1 MLQPDKTY
9 NHPGSKGGLPTPTRH
24 MKRRDNLIFLLCLI
38 IAASFWLLVK
48 LSDYY
53 AVSYNLKVKYIN
65 VPEEKRLTKIIDT
78 TLTVNFTA
86 KGYEILKL
94 RLFVNP
100 KQVTIDLND
109 VEMNKLDNDVYY
121 INTNYLK
128 DKLTGYIDVNESTI
142 IISKR
147 SLRFE
152 LKDQMEKMVPV
163 RLKEEIAFKSQFG
176 LYDKERIEPQKVMV
190 YAPQSV
196 LDTLNYIYTEV
207 IRLVDVDKDQ
217 IVSARLFNPLP
228 DLINLDPENVTVKLR
243 VERFTES
250 TLELD
255 VDVSTL
261 HKKIRTFPSKITVH
275 FRVAQKDFS
284 NIQASQFKV
293 VPETRNINL
302 NEVKRL
308 HLKLVEK
315 PDFIRDEWIS
325 PADVEFLIIKE

>member
-1 MLQPDKTY
+1 MQHPDKSY
-9 NHPGSKGGLPTPTRH
+9 HPVNKRESSVPTRH
-24 MKRRDNLIFLLCLI
+24 MKRKDNLIFLLCLI
-38 IAASFWLLVK
+38 IAASFWLLIK
-48 LSDYY
+48 LSDNY
-53 AVSYNLKVKYIN
+53 AVSYNLKVKYIH
-65 VPEEKRLTKIIDT
+65 VPEKKRLTKIIDT
-78 TLTVNFTA
+78 TLSVNFAA
-86 KGYEILKL
+86 KGYDILKL

-100 KQVTIDLND
+100 KQITVDLD
-109 VEMNKLDNDVYY
+109 KVEINKLNNDIYY

-128 DKLTGYIDVNESTI
+128 DKLTSYIDVNESTI
-142 IISKR
+142 VISKR

-152 LKDQMEKMVPV
+152 LKDQMEKKVPV
-163 RLKEEIAFKSQFG
+163 RLKEDIVFKTQFG
-176 LYDKERIEPQKVMV
+176 LYDKERIEPTQVSV

-196 LDTLNYIYTEV
+196 LDTLTYIYTEV
-207 IRLVDVDKDQ
+207 IKLTDVDKDQ
-217 IVSARLFNPLP
+217 VILAKLFNPLP
-228 DLINLDPENVTVKLR
+228 ELINLKPERVTVKLR

-250 TLELD
+250 TLDLD

-261 HKKIRTFPSKITVH
+261 HQKIRTFPSKITVH
-275 FRVAQKDFS
+275 FRIAQKDFS

-315 PDFIRDEWIS
+315 PDFIKDEWIA